1 MILIVDFGGQT
12 CHLIGR
18 RLRDHSVE
26 IKIIDPE
33 NALAEIKANKPK
45 GIILSG
51 GPGSVYEENAKS
63 IDKKVF
69 EQNIPVLGICYGVQL
84 MAHLLGG
91 KVVGSQKEY
100 GPANLDILN
109 EGIIL
114 NGVENNSVA
123 WVSHGD
129 TVVTLPPGFIHLAQT
144 DRAKY
149 SAVADLKRKI
159 FGVQFHPE
167 VDHTVFGNEILKN
180 FAEKVCG
187 LKLSKQE
194 IDVEGLIKN
203 IKQQVGEQK
212 VICAVSGGVDSTVAA
227 VLIGK
232 AIGKNLYPVYIESGL
247 MRIGTDKE
255 VDSIFR
261 KHVGI
266 VPIIVEAKKE
276 FLAALKGLKDPEAK
290 RKAIGKL
297 YVELF
302 DREAKKLKGATFLA
316 QGTIY
321 SDVIESKGT
330 KNADKIKSHHNV
342 GGLPDDMNLTLLE
355 PLRNFYKDEVR
366 LIGEKLG
373 LPKDVVYKQV
383 FPGPGQAIR
392 IIGEV
397 TEERLD
403 RQQAA
408 DLIVVEEIKKAGLY
422 YSVYMSFAILTD
434 TKSTAVKGD
443 ERAHLEVVAL
453 RIIESTDVMTTNW
466 ARVPYEFLQRLST
479 RIVNEVPGV
488 SRVVYDITTK
498 PPATMEWE

>member
-403 RQQAA
+403 GQH
-408 DLIVVEEIKKAGLY
+408 
-422 YSVYMSFAILTD
+422 
-434 TKSTAVKGD
+434 ST
-443 ERAHLEVVAL
+443 
-453 RIIESTDVMTTNW
+453 
-466 ARVPYEFLQRLST
+466 EFFVT
-479 RIVNEVPGV
+479 FNI
-488 SRVVYDITTK
+488 
-498 PPATMEWE
+498 